1 MPPGSLAVI
10 VPTWNGAHLLGG
22 CLDSLARQSV
32 RPHVIVVD
40 NGSTDRSVEF
50 VTSRHPGVQLVC
62 LPANR
67 GFAGGVNAGI
77 AAARA
82 GGARW
87 IGLLNNDAVAEEHWV
102 ERLLDV
108 LRAHPQVG
116 IATARILDATG
127 RLVDSTG
134 DFYTV
139 WGIPYPRGRGQPNDA
154 RLCTPGP
161 VFAAS
166 GGASLYRVTVFEEVG
181 VFDESF
187 FAYYEDVDLSFRA
200 RLAGWDIHY
209 VPDALVWHAMGAT
222 SSTLGDFTRYHV
234 VKNHVYLYAK
244 NLPAPL
250 LARHLPTA
258 LAGLGWLLAADL
270 RAGRLSSSMRAL
282 REAAGHAGELRE
294 RRRQVQAARVLTSA
308 QVDAWIE
315 RGWPATMSSP
325 ADRIA
330 RVFPGGRRHVPRAV
344 RDRGRVGDLGPVGG
358 ASPREPVTGA
368 PEAVVDAQEAGAGLA
383 EPVAP
388 TGSPRSAEPSRRK
401 AAASAERHS
410 GSGSNPAARHAASE
424 STE

>member
-1 MPPGSLAVI
+1 MSVTGPGPSAPPPGWLAVI
-10 VPTWNGAHLLGG
+10 VPTWNGAHLLGE
-22 CLDSLARQSV
+22 CLASLERQSV

-40 NGSTDRSVEF
+40 NGSTDRSVEL
-50 VTSRHPGVQLVC
+50 VTSRYPGAQLVR

-87 IGLLNNDAVAEEHWV
+87 IGLLNNDAVAEEHWL

-116 IATARILDATG
+116 IATARIVDAAG
-127 RLVDSTG
+127 RLLDSTG

-139 WGIPYPRGRGQPNDA
+139 WGIPYPRGRGQPDDG
-154 RLCTPGP
+154 RLRTPGP

-209 VPDALVWHAMGAT
+209 VPDALVQHVMGAT

-250 LARHLPTA
+250 LVRHLPTA

-270 RAGRLSSSMRAL
+270 RAGRLRSSLGAL
-282 REAAGHAGELRE
+282 REAADHAGELRE
-294 RRRQVQAARVLTSA
+294 RRREVQRARVLTSA

-315 RGWPATMSSP
+315 RGWPATMASP
-325 ADRIA
+325 AERIA
-330 RVFPGGRRHVPRAV
+330 RACSGGRTRAPRPAA
-344 RDRGRVGDLGPVGG
+344 DRGGAAD
-358 ASPREPVTGA
+358 ASPLEPSAG
-368 PEAVVDAQEAGAGLA
+368 AQEAVADLP
-383 EPVAP
+383 EPVAE

-401 AAASAERHS
+401 AALSAERHS
-410 GSGSNPAARHAASE
+410 GSGSNPAARQAASE